1 MLQSQDKG
9 VSIKALES
17 TFKRMKHLDIQELI
31 KFHLVFDEFD
41 LKRSYY
47 DVFEAIEAEIL
58 NDFLALMPKFYF
70 ESDTNDAIK
79 SALIK
84 LARSDRKK
92 FSVNKILPQNL
103 ASKVYAKLFEKNF
116 LLLEKSREIPLKRT
130 KRQALKK
137 RDRGYKVEDKIHF
150 NSHFSRFWFRFIEP
164 NLKILKEGKK
174 DEILA
179 LIKSEFDEYASLGFE
194 ILCGELMAKKFLI
207 DGIFLSSFWSRD
219 VELDML
225 LSIDGKIIVGEAKYK
240 ERKVCKNVLNLL
252 LKKCEKLNI
261 TPDIIAL
268 FSKSG
273 FSSELRNLKDERLR
287 LYEMS
292 DFEELLK

>member
-9 VSIKALES
+9 VSIKALKS
-17 TFKRMKHLDIQELI
+17 TFERMKHLDIHELI

-47 DVFEAIEAEIL
+47 DVFEAIETEIL

-164 NLKILKEGKK
+164 NLSLLKEGRSE
-174 DEILA
+174 EILE
-179 LIKSEFDEYASLGFE
+179 LIRREFDEYASLGFE
-194 ILCGELMAKKFLI
+194 LLSGELMAKKLGLDSI
-207 DGIFLSSFWSRD
+207 LLSSFWSKNI
-219 VELDML
+219 ELDML
-225 LSIDGKIIVGEAKYK
+225 FSINGKVIVGEAKYK
-240 ERKVCKNVLNLL
+240 ERKICKNVLNLVL
-252 LKKCEKLNI
+252 HKCERLGIK
-261 TPDIIAL
+261 PDIVAL

-273 FSSELRNLKDERLR
+273 FSNELLGLKDERLR
-287 LYEMS
+287 LYEIK
-292 DFEELLK
+292 DYEELL

>member
-1 MLQSQDKG
+1 
-9 VSIKALES
+9 
-17 TFKRMKHLDIQELI
+17 MKHLGIAEVI
-31 KFHLVFDEFD
+31 KFHLVFDDFL
-41 LKRSYY
+41 LKGSYY
-47 DVFEAIEAEIL
+47 DVFEAIRAEIL
-58 NDFLALMPKFYF
+58 DDYKNLMARFYF
-70 ESDTNDAIK
+70 DEDSDEAIK
-79 SALIK
+79 MALIK

-92 FSVNKILPQNL
+92 FSVNKILPQSMTNR
-103 ASKVYAKLFEKNF
+103 VYAKLFSKDF
-116 LLLEKSREIPLKRT
+116 LVLEKSQEKPRVKN
-130 KRQALKK
+130 KRQILKK
-137 RDRGYKVEDKIHF
+137 SERAYKIEDKIHF